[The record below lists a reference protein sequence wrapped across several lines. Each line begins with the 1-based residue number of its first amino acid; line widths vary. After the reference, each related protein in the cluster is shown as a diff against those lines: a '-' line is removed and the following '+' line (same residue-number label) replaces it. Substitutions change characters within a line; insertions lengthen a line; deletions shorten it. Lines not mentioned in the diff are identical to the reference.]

1 MEATPRSMNTT
12 EIPQHQH
19 RSARKREIHQEPV
32 RRTAGFTLPK
42 AQILWPTEQP
52 NGQRIELGDTHAPPR
67 PGIPPPR
74 RGSLPGARR
83 RTAAA
88 RLPGPDTAP
97 NPAPPA
103 PYPVQM
109 QQPAPARGAAP
120 AAGGGGGGGRPW
132 RRRREGGGGGGL
144 RFLGFLEGQLWN
156 LSRFG
161 VLMELGSDGT
171 AVLLTVLDSIP
182 TTRTPSNSISAGEM
196 KASFQLRSGLDVK
209 FKFSKTI
216 TFNVCGIFLEY

>member
-1 MEATPRSMNTT
+1 MNTT

-132 RRRREGGGGGGL
+132 RRRREGGGGV
-144 RFLGFLEGQLWN
+144 RFLGLLEGQLWN
-156 LSRFG
+156 LWRFG
-161 VLMELGSDGT
+161 SCFVW
-171 AVLLTVLDSIP
+171 
-182 TTRTPSNSISAGEM
+182 
-196 KASFQLRSGLDVK
+196 
-209 FKFSKTI
+209 FSTSSLKI
-216 TFNVCGIFLEY
+216 LINN